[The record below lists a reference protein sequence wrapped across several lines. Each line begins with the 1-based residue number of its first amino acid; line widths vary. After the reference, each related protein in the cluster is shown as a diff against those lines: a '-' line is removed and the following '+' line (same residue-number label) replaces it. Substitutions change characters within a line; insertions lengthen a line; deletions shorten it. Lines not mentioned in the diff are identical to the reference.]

1 MTRNRT
7 SLKIF
12 RISHFLA
19 IFFIYTA
26 TMSRLE
32 NKNIITNKIKIET
45 SQLKKICYFF
55 SKDFTASQTAEKL
68 NISRQTINSYYK
80 IFREILFDS
89 YINSKNGEID
99 LNITYM
105 KIYEK
110 NIYFLQEENKI
121 VLLDKESF
129 IFPNINSF
137 IQNKLEQ
144 TFANHKKNNSVR
156 LIYNK
161 YTKNFTI
168 LGFYTTNTSVQTFI
182 DTRLKKFR
190 GIKKENLQSHI
201 KESFFRF
208 NHSNGQI
215 YERVLNHFHIF

>member
-1 MTRNRT
+1 
-7 SLKIF
+7 
-12 RISHFLA
+12 
-19 IFFIYTA
+19 
-26 TMSRLE
+26 MSRLE

-55 SKDFTASQTAEKL
+55 SKDLTASQTAQRL

-80 IFREILFDS
+80 IFREILFNS
-89 YINSKNGEID
+89 YIYSKENEIN
-99 LNITYM
+99 LNITHM

-129 IFPNINSF
+129 NFLNINFF
-137 IQNKLEQ
+137 IKDNLEQ
-144 TFANHKKNNSVR
+144 TLMKHKKANSVR

-161 YTKNFTI
+161 YTEKFTI
-168 LGFYTTNTSVQTFI
+168 LGFYSTNFYVQEFI
-182 DTRLKKFR
+182 NTRLKKFR
-190 GIKKENLQSHI
+190 GIKKENLHIHI

-208 NHSNGQI
+208 NNSNKQI
-215 YERVLNHFHIF
+215 YESILKHFQMS